1 MRKAKHMFVQTNEPN
16 FMQKYMGKI
25 STVQDDREVRLEE
38 GQDGSCPGIPE
49 EDPETTP
56 RFLAWASSS
65 EEEQVRAFLPDKKFK
80 MRLISL
86 KIINLETKDSVRDS
100 GASSFS
106 N

>member
-1 MRKAKHMFVQTNEPN
+1 
-16 FMQKYMGKI
+16 MGKI
-25 STVQDDREVRLEE
+25 STVQDDREVGLEE
-38 GQDGSCPGIPE
+38 GQDGSCHGIPE
-49 EDPETTP
+49 QDPETTP
-56 RFLAWASSS
+56 GFLAWASSS